1 MARATHL
8 TISTADRIRLD
19 GRCGGVNQDRED
31 EDGDNEV
38 RQEVQVSV
46 TYALEAG
53 DTNLVRLAA
62 AKALEVKLA
71 HEAVWDRIGAFS
83 TEAFSSSTSSNGFSS
98 STSSI
103 AFSGGSNGSGETNG
117 SRPGPCSGRRASG
130 EEDDEDRDDEDRD
143 DGNDDPDDG
152 PQGAGLPP
160 DPPPVDPPMGGPARG
175 AWYMPGG
182 SRTGS
187 AAAVPELPQDADA
200 DPITGPQKIL
210 IRSRAKKAGLTPYSL
225 ESLVYQ
231 QFKVWKVEKL
241 TKEQATSVLDALN
254 RDLKE
259 RELQEKNGTQGS
271 AVAGRAA

>member
-19 GRCGGVNQDRED
+19 GRCGED
-31 EDGDNEV
+31 GGEESGDNDNGDNEV

-53 DTNLVRLAA
+53 DTNLVGLAE

-83 TEAFSSSTSSNGFSS
+83 SNAFSS
-98 STSSI
+98 
-103 AFSGGSNGSGETNG
+103 GSNGG
-117 SRPGPCSGRRASG
+117 RPGPCSGRRLSD
-130 EEDDEDRDDEDRD
+130 EEDGNSRDDEDRD
-143 DGNDDPDDG
+143 DGNDDPDDD

-160 DPPPVDPPMGGPARG
+160 DPPPADPPLGGPARG

-182 SRTGS
+182 SRLGNGTAS
-187 AAAVPELPQDADA
+187 PAPSPDPDAE
-200 DPITGPQKIL
+200 PLTGPQKIL
-210 IRSRAKKAGLTPYSL
+210 IRSRAKKAGLTPYAL

-231 QFKVWKVEKL
+231 QFKVWKVENL
-241 TKEQATSVLDALN
+241 TREQAASLLAALE

-259 RELQEKNGTQGS
+259 KEGKDEKQEKDRKEGVPYADRN
-271 AVAGRAA
+271 GRAATA